1 MTKER
6 ETQTLSFESD
16 ITPLEYIYLMFDRTD
31 GDGVLYIP
39 EFPNELSLCEEKY
52 SYRCKM
58 DWTMEDRNSVCSE
71 FKRLYSDL
79 KGIAEK
85 YEELDGSEETAQ
97 KVFCEE
103 NGSARL
109 FNVWQIFVKS
119 LNSKD
124 LKYDTVHDIS
134 DRLDTADYLKE
145 LSGKFTKGAELTK
158 DEKDFFREYIDVSV
172 TKDEKRLYNS
182 YCKALIKEAEK
193 RVGNNICAYEYV
205 IRATRLCRLLSL
217 NAPEIVIKNEARLL
231 AAAMVLHKYCISKET
246 VDNTYRLQI
255 ERYEL
260 MSDEELDN
268 LFRPKKTNSRKS
280 MAPLFVYLI
289 LKEHSSS
296 EKHLRQQDILK
307 ILEGYPY
314 EVPLERKALSRI
326 IHNITDSQLSV
337 FSDKTGTWLEQEEK

>member
-1 MTKER
+1 MIKET
-6 ETQTLSFESD
+6 ETLSFESD

-31 GDGVLYIP
+31 DNGVLYIP
-39 EFPNELSLCEEKY
+39 EFPNDLSLCEEKY

-58 DWTMEDRNSVCSE
+58 NWTMEDRNSVCSE
-71 FKRLYSDL
+71 FKKLYSDL
-79 KGIAEK
+79 KKIAEK
-85 YEELDGSEETAQ
+85 YEQLDGSEETAK

-103 NGSARL
+103 NGNAQL

-119 LNSKD
+119 LNSND
-124 LKYDTVHDIS
+124 LKYDAIHDIS

-145 LSGKFTKGAELTK
+145 LSSKFTKGAELTK
-158 DEKDFFREYIDVSV
+158 DEKDFFREYMDVSV
-172 TKDEKRLYNS
+172 TKDEKRLYDS
-182 YCKALIKEAEK
+182 YCKSLIKEAEK
-193 RVGNNICAYEYV
+193 RVGNNICAYQYV
-205 IRATRLCRLLSL
+205 IRATRLCRLFSL

-231 AAAMVLHKYCISKET
+231 AAAMVLHKYCTSKET

-289 LKEHSSS
+289 LKEYSSS

-337 FSDKTGTWLEQEEK
+337 FSDKTGTWLEQEVK